1 MTRFFMILSLN
12 YLQFVPFS
20 FALSYGAHCLFK
32 VPKKKKSIIKDIT
45 IITTILTVSLT
56 MISFIDLW
64 HQRYLSTELAFV
76 ITAVQYTLYL
86 LWLRR
91 YTNSENLRL
100 PFLLLAFYNCLYNI
114 TINVYQYISLLNE
127 ASFLRLSSF
136 QFFLIHILMNLT
148 WFTLAIFATK
158 RLATS
163 YTGSF
168 QRFLQTPRLLYSI
181 IGLYFLIDI
190 VYLSGLIQL
199 GRNQETNTINLVISG
214 SFLFLLTLTIFI
226 IRETDR
232 NYHLSYSQKMLAEQQ
247 HYVDHIETLYN
258 DLQKL
263 HHDHKNLL
271 SGMYFQV
278 SEGNLE
284 EVKTYLSEK
293 LLTTDEQL
301 QDNLRQQR
309 QLNNVKML
317 EVKSLLFTKMLLAK
331 EHNVTLNLEVLEPIH
346 SLAME
351 MNDFIRVFGIVLDN
365 AIEAAGNMEGSEIV
379 DVLLIQEKNY
389 VEVIV
394 KNPCPGMIDLEK
406 IWQLGYS
413 TKGENRG
420 IGLATYKEILSSYEG
435 VFQETNVDHNRFMQR
450 IVIPQ

>member
-1 MTRFFMILSLN
+1 MTRFFTILSLN
-12 YLQFVPFS
+12 FLQLVLFS
-20 FALSYGAHCLFK
+20 FALSYGAHQLFK
-32 VPKKKKSIIKDIT
+32 VPEKKKSIIKDIA
-45 IITTILTVSLT
+45 IITTVLTVSLT

-76 ITAVQYTLYL
+76 TTAIQYTIYL
-86 LWLRR
+86 LWLKR
-91 YTNSENLRL
+91 YTNSENFRL
-100 PFLLLAFYNCLYNI
+100 PLVLLAFYNCIYTITLY
-114 TINVYQYISLLNE
+114 VGQYISLLNE
-127 ASFLRLSSF
+127 ASFLRLSTF

-148 WFTLAIFATK
+148 WFTLAIFATQ

-168 QRFLQTPRLLYSI
+168 QRFLQTPRILYSI
-181 IGLYFLIDI
+181 IGLYFSLDI
-190 VYLSGLIQL
+190 VSLSGLIQL
-199 GRNQETNTINLVISG
+199 GRNQDTNFINLFISG
-214 SFLFLLTLTIFI
+214 VFLLLLVFIIFI
-226 IRETDR
+226 TREIDR
-232 NYHLSYSQKMLAEQQ
+232 NYHLTYSQKMLAEQQ

-284 EVKTYLSEK
+284 EVKAYLSEK
-293 LLTTDEQL
+293 LLITDEQL
-301 QDNLRQQR
+301 QGNLRQQR
-309 QLNNVKML
+309 QLSNVKIL
-317 EVKSLLFTKMLLAK
+317 EVKSLLFTKILLAK

-365 AIEAAGNMEGSEIV
+365 AIEAAGNMEGSAIV
-379 DVLLIQEKNY
+379 DVLLIQEEKHL
-389 VEVIV
+389 EVLV
-394 KNPCPGMIDLEK
+394 KNPCPNMINLEK

-413 TKGENRG
+413 TKGDKRG
-420 IGLATYKEILSSYEG
+420 IGLATYKEILSSYDN
-435 VFQETNVDHNRFMQR
+435 VLQETQTTGNKFSQKMIISQ
-450 IVIPQ
+450 